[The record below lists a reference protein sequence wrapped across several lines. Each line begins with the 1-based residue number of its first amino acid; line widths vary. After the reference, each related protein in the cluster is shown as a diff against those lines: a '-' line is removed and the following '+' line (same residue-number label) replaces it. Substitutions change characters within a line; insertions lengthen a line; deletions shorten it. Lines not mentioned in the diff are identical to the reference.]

1 MKKRNAAIVISIL
14 ATLSSCAPEQSE
26 KNTIV
31 RLPYFGEHDME
42 IVKDSVDVSHVDTIY
57 FTVPGFVYLNQ
68 DSAMISHRDY
78 RGHIYV
84 TDYFFTTCPTI
95 CPIMTSQMV
104 RLQTLV
110 NKQLADAGVKF
121 LSHTVDPEYDQPF
134 RLKDYATQI
143 GADFS
148 NWNFVTGSK
157 DELYDQARYGYFMT
171 AFESDTA
178 AGGFFH
184 SDQMVLVDR
193 EGHIRGYYDGT
204 STSEVDKLFE
214 DIKHLV
220 NSYEPENN
228 RK

>member
-1 MKKRNAAIVISIL
+1 MKKRNATLIISVL
-14 ATLSSCAPEQSE
+14 LSIFSCTSDHPNQS
-26 KNTIV
+26 KAAD
-31 RLPYFGEHDME
+31 LPYFGEHDVE
-42 IVKDSVDVSHVDTIY
+42 LVHDSSDVSLVDTIY
-57 FTVPGFVYLNQ
+57 FTVPGFVFINQ
-68 DSAMISHRDY
+68 DSSTTSHKDY
-78 RGHIYV
+78 RGHVYV

-104 RLQTLV
+104 RLQSLV
-110 NKQLADAGVKF
+110 NTQLGNAGVKF
-121 LSHTVDPEYDQPF
+121 LSHTVDPEHDSPSV
-134 RLKDYATQI
+134 LKDYATRI

-148 NWNFVTGSK
+148 NWNFVTGNK
-157 DELYDQARYGYFMT
+157 EDLYDQARYGYFMT

-214 DIKHLV
+214 DIKFLV
-220 NSYEPENN
+220 QSYEPKDN
-228 RK
+228 R

>member
-1 MKKRNAAIVISIL
+1 MKKRNAILIVSIL
-14 ATLSSCAPEQSE
+14 AALFSCSPEAPQ
-26 KNTIV
+26 NTPV
-31 RLPYFGEHDME
+31 VSLPYFGEHDME
-42 IVKDSVDVSHVDTIY
+42 IVQDSADVSHVDTI
-57 FTVPGFVYLNQ
+57 FFSVPVFVFLNQ
-68 DSAMISHRDY
+68 DCTLVSHRDY

-104 RLQTLV
+104 RLQALV
-110 NKQLADAGVKF
+110 NKHLSDAGIKF
-121 LSHTVDPEYDQPF
+121 LSHTVDPDYDQPS
-134 RLKDYATQI
+134 RLKDYATNI

-148 NWNFVTGSK
+148 NWNFVTGNK
-157 DELYDQARYGYFMT
+157 EELYDQARYGYFMT

-184 SDQMVLVDR
+184 SDNMVLVDR

-214 DIKHLV
+214 DLKHLV
-220 NSYEPENN
+220 HSYEPEDN